1 MAVASVP
8 PRFHAGA
15 AIVFETG
22 LAAVAAGIGWL
33 LGLWPLPGVSLSVDR
48 WVEQAMAVGWG
59 VLAAGPLIV
68 GLLLVDRFPCGPW
81 RGLQQT
87 VDRQLLPWIRH
98 WTVGQMALI
107 SLAAGFGEEMLFRGL
122 LQTALADLLP
132 GIWGAAFALLV
143 ASALFG
149 VCHWITTSYA
159 VLAGLMGVYLGALL
173 LITDNLL
180 TPVATHAVYDFVALI
195 YLIRSRTEP
204 RVGQLQQEEDVR
216 DLPDP

>member
-1 MAVASVP
+1 MAVTSVP
-8 PRFHAGA
+8 SRFQAGA
-15 AIVFETG
+15 AIAFETG
-22 LAAVAAGIGWL
+22 LAVVAAGIGWL
-33 LGLWPLPGVSLSVDR
+33 LGLWPLPGVSVSADR
-48 WVEQAMAVGWG
+48 WIEQLIAVGWG
-59 VLAAGPLIV
+59 VLAAVPLIV

-81 RGLQQT
+81 RGLQET

-98 WTVGQMALI
+98 WTVVEMALI

-122 LQTALADLLP
+122 LQTALADWLP

-159 VLAGLMGVYLGALL
+159 VLAGLMGMYLGALL

-180 TPVATHAVYDFVALI
+180 TPVATHAVYDFVALV
-195 YLIRSRTEP
+195 YLTRSRTES
-204 RVGQLQQEEDVR
+204 
-216 DLPDP
+216 